1 MKYYSYRAITTEG
14 KAISGALEALDEA
27 SVQAFL
33 EQRGL
38 YPVSI
43 SPGSR
48 LFLAVKTVFLGK
60 RVKRIELI
68 EFAQNLSVMI
78 RAGVS
83 IMSALADII
92 ETTNNQAFH
101 EVLSDIRQNVGNG
114 ARFADAVERHD
125 AIFPDIFIRLVRV
138 GEETGQFEGS
148 LAEVAEHLKKVEEVA
163 VAIKQALIYPVFAV
177 VTTLGALMF
186 WMVYVLPKVLVTL
199 KGLGGKLPL
208 LTRGLM
214 ACSDLSRKYW
224 YLYLVVPVAAI
235 ILVKLLKRKESARYH
250 LDRINLHLPVVKD
263 ILYYRCIAL
272 FAEQMRILIRAGLTI
287 DKSFAMVAEVIGN
300 EVFRRS
306 LLRARESVILGGFIS
321 DALKAENIY
330 PVLVVRMVSIGENS
344 GTLDNQFAFLAD
356 HYRAKLDNLSA
367 NLGKIVEP
375 LVIIMV
381 GLIFAVIILGLMLP
395 IYDLVSQVGGGGRR

>member
-1 MKYYSYRAITTEG
+1 MKSYSYTAVTAEG
-14 KAISGALEALDEA
+14 KAIRGAVEALDEA
-27 SVQAFL
+27 SVQELL

-43 SPGSR
+43 DPGSR
-48 LFLAVKTVFLGK
+48 LLVPLKTLLLGR
-60 RVKRIELI
+60 RVKRIEVM
-68 EFAQNLSVMI
+68 EFARNLSVMI

-83 IMSALADII
+83 IMSALGDII
-92 ETTNNQAFH
+92 ETTRNQTFH
-101 EVLSDIRQNVGNG
+101 EVLSDVRQNVGNG
-114 ARFADAVERHD
+114 ARFADALERHAD
-125 AIFPDIFIRLVRV
+125 VFPDIFIRLVRV
-138 GEETGQFEGS
+138 GEETGQLEGS
-148 LAEVAEHLKKVEEVA
+148 LAEVAQHLKKVDEVA
-163 VAIKQALIYPVFAV
+163 ASIKQALIYPVFAV

-186 WMVYVLPKVLVTL
+186 WMVYVLPKVMITL

-214 ACSDLSRKYW
+214 ACSDLSRNYW
-224 YLYLVVPVAAI
+224 YLYLVIPLAAVA
-235 ILVKLLKRKESARYH
+235 LVKLLKRRESTRYQ
-250 LDRINLHLPVVKD
+250 LDRLNLQLPVVKD

-287 DKSFAMVAEVIGN
+287 DRSFALVAEVIGN

-306 LLRARESVILGGFIS
+306 LLRTRESVVLGGFIS
-321 DALKAENIY
+321 DGLKAENIY
-330 PVLVVRMVSIGENS
+330 PLLVVRMISIGENS

-356 HYRAKLDNLSA
+356 HYRTKLDNLSA

-375 LVIIMV
+375 VVIVMV

-395 IYDLVSQVGGGGRR
+395 VYDLVSQVGIGGR